1 MLAHYLFLL
10 CIVSDI
16 KQHVPMKSLCRDWQA
31 GNKNTV
37 GWPSIAG
44 TERASSRFGSYRFA
58 CSFRANIGH
67 FVSLKR
73 RKIKRCERCSG
84 CLFTFLTWIFGNIRL
99 SSCKSCIFC
108 TTRKADRKCRKNRNE
123 KKMWLRKTS
132 DSGCSSWC
140 VSCLHFSSVGLFLV
154 VGVVREVLMDVVLPS
169 LVAGSAEN
177 VAQEAFES
185 WTRLRKGNTEPKMRN
200 LKHLKEKTITL
211 RWSDHCY
218 CCQINQITEKTGE
231 GSGKAEKKNERQ

>member
-1 MLAHYLFLL
+1 
-10 CIVSDI
+10 
-16 KQHVPMKSLCRDWQA
+16 MKSLCRDWQA
-31 GNKNTV
+31 GNKKKV

-73 RKIKRCERCSG
+73 RKVWKM
-84 CLFTFLTWIFGNIRL
+84 FWMFLYFFDLDFWRHTAVFL
-99 SSCKSCIFC
+99 QKLHFC

-123 KKMWLRKTS
+123 NKMWLRKTS
-132 DSGCSSWC
+132 GSGCSSWF

-154 VGVVREVLMDVVLPS
+154 VGVVREVFMDVVLPS

-177 VAQEAFES
+177 VAKEGFES

-218 CCQINQITEKTGE
+218 CCQIYQITEKTGK